1 VVIKRCVDENQAAI
15 EVYFNQ
21 RVKKLGGN
29 FPEFL
34 GESRRAGDGDAGR
47 QLVWRLL
54 APLLPLFEDLD
65 PS

>member
-1 VVIKRCVDENQAAI
+1 MDENQAAI

-34 GESRRAGDGDAGR
+34 GESRRAAGAGDAGR